1 MKTYLEYTCELSDG
15 CSHQDT
21 GHFLKLQLEA
31 GRKDTSLSLFGSRK
45 FINFVTVLIDKEI

>member
-15 CSHQDT
+15 CSHQDF